1 MANKVKQTQMK
12 KKSLFDNLCQD
23 HTLFCAWKAV
33 KEKGASGGIDGM
45 SIDLFDAQ
53 LDTHLKKLKQELI
66 SKTWQPEP
74 YLRISIPKKNKERRM
89 LGLLCIKDKIVQQA
103 IKRLIEPR
111 FEKTFVSNSYGYR
124 PGKGHSKAVRFAK
137 FCCQNKTYPYVL
149 RLDIDNYFDTI
160 DHELLFRRVYPLIA
174 DDEIFRLV
182 QLCVKMGMVN
192 KQMKWNEI
200 TQGVPQGAVLS
211 PLLANHYL
219 HSFDQFVLSRTKMYV
234 RYADDFI
241 ILCKSREEAEILL
254 TECSTFL
261 EERLKL
267 KLNAP
272 VISEVKDGIEFLGI
286 RIDNRNLSLSAEKKE
301 KLTARIQSEEWS
313 GRSFCEK
320 GLDALKGILN
330 YYVPLLPQNYLTELD
345 ETLLC
350 HLKKLI
356 QEHWQE
362 IPNKSTLQTALKV
375 IPFFAEEN
383 ILKKSQLKTEL
394 INCYLLAQSKETKQK
409 NELKNKRLIAQRKKE
424 YRQKENE
431 ASELIVSSYGTFI
444 GVNNKGITVKTMGK
458 KQTLPTTSNL
468 QHITVL
474 SDGVSISSNALAYCM
489 QKRIGIDFFNATG
502 KHTGSFLSA
511 AFMQT
516 SLWTK
521 QANLPLENKSKL
533 ATNIII
539 GKIRNQ
545 MNLIKYFHKYHKESS
560 ETLKQKYS
568 EILPKL
574 KILLAEI
581 KATAGPEENYATK
594 LTNMEAKGAELY
606 WGYIR
611 ELIQDDGACFTHRE
625 RHGATDLV
633 NCMLNYGY
641 AILYARIWQAIL
653 HRKMNPTQ
661 SVIHA
666 PQPGKPTFVYDVI
679 ELFRTQA
686 VDRVVISLIQKKEP
700 LKVQQGMLDRDTKRR
715 LVQNLAERINRY
727 EKYRGNEC
735 RFCDIIRLQVKEI
748 ADYIEKGI
756 PYKPYIAK
764 W

>member
-1 MANKVKQTQMK
+1 MK
-12 KKSLFDNLCQD
+12 KKSLFESLCQD

-33 KEKGASGGIDGM
+33 KEKGSSGGIDGL
-45 SIDLFDAQ
+45 SIGLFDEQ
-53 LDTHLKKLKQELI
+53 VDTHLKKLKQELT
-66 SKTWQPEP
+66 SHTWQPEP

-103 IKRLIEPR
+103 IKQLVEPR

-124 PGKGHSKAVRFAK
+124 PGKGHSKAVRFAR
-137 FCCQNKTYPYVL
+137 FCCQNKMYPYVL

-160 DHELLFRRVYPLIA
+160 DHELLFRRIYPLIA
-174 DDEIFRLV
+174 DDEIFRLI
-182 QLCVKMGMVN
+182 QLCIKMGMVN
-192 KQMKWNEI
+192 KQMKWSEI
-200 TQGVPQGAVLS
+200 SQGVPQGAVLS

-219 HSFDQFVLSRTKMYV
+219 HPFDQFVLSRTKMYV

-241 ILCKSREEAEILL
+241 ILCKSREEAETLL
-254 TECSTFL
+254 GECSAFL

-286 RIDNRNLSLSAEKKE
+286 TIDNRELSISPEKKE
-301 KLTARIQSEEWS
+301 KLDARIHSVEWD
-313 GRSFCEK
+313 GRRFCEK
-320 GLDALKGILN
+320 GLDALKGIQN
-330 YYVPLLPQNYLTELD
+330 YYAPLLPQPRLKELD

-356 QEHWQE
+356 QEHWQD
-362 IPNKSTLQTALKV
+362 IPNKSALLAGLRE

-383 ILKKSQLKTEL
+383 IIQKNRLKTEL
-394 INCYLLAQSKETKQK
+394 LNLYLQAQSEKAQKE
-409 NELKNKRLIAQRKKE
+409 NERKNKKLIAQRKKE

-431 ASELIVSSYGTFI
+431 ASELIISGYGTSI
-444 GVNNKGITVKTMGK
+444 GVSNKGITLKTMGK
-458 KQTLPTTSNL
+458 KRALPTTANL

-489 QKRIGIDFFNATG
+489 QKRIGIDFFNSTG

-511 AFMQT
+511 AFLHT
-516 SLWTK
+516 SLWNK
-521 QANLPLENKSKL
+521 QANLPPESKSRL
-533 ATNIII
+533 AAGIIN
-539 GKIRNQ
+539 GKVRNQ
-545 MNLIKYFHKYHKESS
+545 MNLVKYFHKYHKDTSD
-560 ETLKQKYS
+560 TLKQKYA
-568 EILPKL
+568 EIMPKL
-574 KILLAEI
+574 KALVAEVKALAGN
-581 KATAGPEENYATK
+581 ANYAAG
-594 LTNMEAKGAELY
+594 LISLEAQAAELY

-611 ELIQDDGACFTHRE
+611 ELIQDDGANFTHRE

-641 AILYARIWQAIL
+641 AILYARIWQAVL
-653 HRKMNPTQ
+653 HRKMNPTL

-666 PQPGKPTFVYDVI
+666 PQPGKPTFVYDII

-700 LKVQQGMLDRDTKRR
+700 LKLQQGMLDRDTKKL
-715 LVQNLAERINRY
+715 LVRNLAERINRY
-727 EKYRGNEC
+727 ETYRGDEC
-735 RFCDIIRLQVKEI
+735 RLCDIISRQVKEI
-748 ADYIEKGI
+748 ADYIDKGI
-756 PYKPYIAK
+756 QYKPYIAK